1 MVLYLDT
8 CALQR
13 PFDDQSQVRIAI
25 EAEAILRVI
34 DLVEQGDIDLLS
46 SEVLLLEVDKNPY
59 PTRREFALEVLS
71 RASKTVEVTKE
82 IEARAREYVAAGISS
97 LDALHLASAVEAKAD
112 FFSTTDDKLHRKGRA
127 VSTENTEVVM
137 PLELIQQIKL

>member
-13 PFDDQSQVRIAI
+13 PFDDQSQARIAI
-25 EAEAILRVI
+25 EAEAVLRVI

-46 SEVLLLEVDKNPY
+46 SEVLLLEVEKILN
-59 PTRREFALEVLS
+59 PTRRGFALEVLS
-71 RASKTVEVTKE
+71 QAYKTVEVTEE
-82 IEARAREYVAAGISS
+82 IKSRAREYVAAGISS
-97 LDALHLASAVEAKAD
+97 LDALHLASAVEAKAH
-112 FFSTTDDKLHRKGRA
+112 FFSTTDDKLHQKGQV
-127 VSTENTEVVM
+127 VSTEATGVLM

>member
-13 PFDDQSQVRIAI
+13 PFDDQSQIRIAI
-25 EAEAILRVI
+25 EAEAVLRVI

-59 PTRREFALEVLS
+59 PNRREFALEVLL
-71 RASKTVEVTKE
+71 RAFKTVRVTKE
-82 IEARAREYVAAGISS
+82 IEARAREYVATGISS

-112 FFSTTDDKLHRKGRA
+112 FFSTTDDKLHRKGQA
-127 VSTENTEVVM
+127 VSTENTEVLM